1 MSSANN
7 LIHEF
12 RTVFK
17 YTLPVLA
24 GYVFLGFA
32 FGLLMRTGGFP
43 VWTPII
49 MSVII
54 YSGALEFAAVPILSA
69 AFDPFGAFIIG
80 ILLSARHLFYGIP
93 MLKKYSG
100 AGLSKIMLMFGL
112 TDETFSI
119 LSSTDVPDGIKLK
132 RFYMWITV
140 LNYSY
145 WITGTVLG
153 AVFGSFV
160 SLSAEGLDFALN
172 ALFVVLF
179 TESINN
185 RKGLLSGISGLA
197 VSAAVLAL
205 FGKDLFIIISMA
217 AILSILLA
225 GRRVIDRD

>member
-1 MSSANN
+1 MSSARN

-119 LSSTDVPDGIKLK
+119 LSSTDVPDGIKPK

-160 SLSAEGLDFALN
+160 SFGAEGLDFALT

-185 RKGLLSGISGLA
+185 RKGLISGISGLA

-205 FGKDLFIIISMA
+205 FGKDLFIVISMA